1 MRGTWRCG
9 ALVQLVALVAQLA
22 QLPSGSGAWLALWPG
37 SGGEP
42 AAAGGARGARGAAR
56 PWPDS
61 WGLGAGGPAS
71 AAARPAGSAPAP
83 ASAAV
88 RSLDDVPRVLFE
100 RIGAPVSECK
110 RAVADG
116 LGRDLLDSAQLGELS
131 ASQQRARR
139 RALEGAALAL
149 ANCHIGELGA
159 AGGLAAWQPYAAAQ
173 EMDEAHFGIFTQ
185 FLLAAERALGELEHE
200 RRQRGVEEMLAAL
213 YGEAAATREAV
224 RDTSATAAKG
234 ADLAK
239 LNVKL
244 QRRTRAEQK
253 EQARALQRDLRALRN
268 NATVLGERVHG
279 AAGTAHTLAALLAEQ
294 RAVLDGVLR
303 DSREL
308 RDAVERGRS
317 DFATTMHAWAPAL
330 NAVRIVTENRDDW
343 LRPLRTAAAYLAWA
357 AAIWLAGPAL
367 AGPKAAAPL
376 FVCLAAETIVPDA
389 AWHWAGLDA
398 IAHKRTS
405 EQGAKDMRNAA
416 IMISLAAALCNVL
429 YAHLPTLKIKHAL
442 RMPSRP
448 EHGTNMSPANTTTND
463 HDKQAHAG
471 HLNNNDDTVAA
482 LVDAIVQMRIANP
495 ALVLN
500 IPKALLG
507 IISLPPPG
515 YKVRTQG
522 DDQGELLS
530 DDINQESQLCT

>member
-1 MRGTWRCG
+1 MLSFGSLGAKMTWRCG
-9 ALVQLVALVAQLA
+9 ALQLVALLAVA

-42 AAAGGARGARGAAR
+42 AAVGGARVARGTAR

-61 WGLGAGGPAS
+61 AGGPG
-71 AAARPAGSAPAP
+71 AARGSSAPAP

-88 RSLDDVPRVLFE
+88 RSFDDVPRVLFE

-131 ASQQRARR
+131 ASQERARR

-159 AGGLAAWQPYAAAQ
+159 AGGLSAWQPYAAAQ
-173 EMDEAHFGIFTQ
+173 EMGEAHFGIFTQ

-224 RDTSATAAKG
+224 HNTSAIAAKG
-234 ADLAK
+234 ADMAR

-244 QRRTRAEQK
+244 QRRARAEQK

-308 RDAVERGRS
+308 RDAVERGRN

-343 LRPLRTAAAYLAWA
+343 LRPIRTAAAYLAWA

-376 FVCLAAETIVPDA
+376 FLCLAAETIVPDA
-389 AWHWAGLDA
+389 VWHWAGLDA

-416 IMISLAAALCNVL
+416 IMLSLAAALFNIL
-429 YAHLPTLKIKHAL
+429 YAHLPALKIN
-442 RMPSRP
+442 RMPSRQD
-448 EHGTNMSPANTTTND
+448 HGTFANAKINE
-463 HDKQAHAG
+463 HDKQGGAG
-471 HLNNNDDTVAA
+471 QLDNNDDTVAA

-500 IPKALLG
+500 IPNALLR

-522 DDQGELLS
+522 DDQEELLS
-530 DDINQESQLCT
+530 DDIDQESPLSCT

>member
-1 MRGTWRCG
+1 M
-9 ALVQLVALVAQLA
+9 
-22 QLPSGSGAWLALWPG
+22 GSSSDL
-37 SGGEP
+37 
-42 AAAGGARGARGAAR
+42 
-56 PWPDS
+56 
-61 WGLGAGGPAS
+61 
-71 AAARPAGSAPAP
+71 
-83 ASAAV
+83 
-88 RSLDDVPRVLFE
+88 PRVLFE

-173 EMDEAHFGIFTQ
+173 EMGEAHFGIFTQ

-224 RDTSATAAKG
+224 RNTSGIAAKG
-234 ADLAK
+234 ADMAR

-244 QRRTRAEQK
+244 QRRTRAEQR
-253 EQARALQRDLRALRN
+253 EQARALQRDLHALRN

-308 RDAVERGRS
+308 RDAVERGRN

-343 LRPLRTAAAYLAWA
+343 LRPIRTAAAYLAWA
-357 AAIWLAGPAL
+357 AGIWVAGPAL

-376 FVCLAAETIVPDA
+376 FFCLAAETIVPDA

-398 IAHKRTS
+398 IAHKRSS
-405 EQGAKDMRNAA
+405 EEGAKDMRNAG
-416 IMISLAAALCNVL
+416 IMLSLAAAIFNILK
-429 YAHLPTLKIKHAL
+429 AHLPSASALKHAL
-442 RMPSRP
+442 KHAPSYNR
-448 EHGTNMSPANTTTND
+448 TNKSPAKSKSND
-463 HDKQAHAG
+463 DDKQAHAAQ
-471 HLNNNDDTVAA
+471 LELELDDTLKA
-482 LVDAIVQMRIANP
+482 LVDAIVQVRIANP
-495 ALVLN
+495 ALVVN
-500 IPKALLG
+500 IPHALLR

-515 YKVRTQG
+515 YKARTQG

-530 DDINQESQLCT
+530 DDINQAPGK